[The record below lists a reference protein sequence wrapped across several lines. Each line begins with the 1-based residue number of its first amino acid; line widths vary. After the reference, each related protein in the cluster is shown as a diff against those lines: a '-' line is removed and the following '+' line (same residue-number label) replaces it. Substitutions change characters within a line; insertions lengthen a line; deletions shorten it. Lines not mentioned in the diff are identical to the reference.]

1 MGTGCCSIRN
11 TLVSAVTF
19 AIRSTNSYTDG
30 GLVGW
35 QKLLQRARSRPG
47 RISKRRWHAESVS
60 LAWQH
65 PDFATT
71 PEVATDEHKESYSGK
86 RAVGHVHEKE
96 KRLGVS
102 ITLDG
107 MADPE
112 NLALLTGA
120 AVETVDADTDVAV
133 SIAPAAVGDIISLEH
148 LGVSNLALADSTGTP
163 VDLVDR

>member
-1 MGTGCCSIRN
+1 MAGKNYYSGQGRALAASRNADGTPSPFRWLGN
-11 TLVSAVTF
+11 T
-19 AIRSTNSYTDG
+19 
-30 GLVGW
+30 
-35 QKLLQRARSRPG
+35 
-47 RISKRRWHAESVS
+47 
-60 LAWQH
+60 

-120 AVETVDADTDVAV
+120 AVETVDADTDVAL